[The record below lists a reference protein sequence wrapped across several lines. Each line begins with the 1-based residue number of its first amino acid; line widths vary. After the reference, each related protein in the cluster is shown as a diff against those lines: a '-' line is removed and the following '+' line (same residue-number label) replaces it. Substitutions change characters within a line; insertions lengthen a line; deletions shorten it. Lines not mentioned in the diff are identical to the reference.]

1 MHRRTSVEGPTLAT
15 LLKPHSFS
23 TRNSPQFCIVTL
35 IDKEVVPG
43 KGFFP
48 QQTHGVILGVGVGH
62 DLVEDVVIPL
72 DLQLEGDAGLFQEV
86 SFDIGGGD
94 FQVAAEVNSDEL
106 ALNTCVDMCTK
117 IYSRVWKAIV
127 DPSGI
132 RGKHVVPD
140 PVVSHDVMRR
150 R

>member
-72 DLQLEGDAGLFQEV
+72 DLQLKGDAGLFQKV
-86 SFDIGGGD
+86 SFNIGCGNLVGRPEMD
-94 FQVAAEVNSDEL
+94 PDEL
-106 ALNTCVDMCTK
+106 TLKGV
-117 IYSRVWKAIV
+117 
-127 DPSGI
+127 
-132 RGKHVVPD
+132 
-140 PVVSHDVMRR
+140 
-150 R
+150 